1 MANVVV
7 AGNICVVDNPE
18 AEGSDGTPHEFKRCL
33 LIQFPDT
40 ESIRAA
46 ITAQKIEFTVFESDP
61 LDR

>member
-1 MANVVV
+1 MANVII

-18 AEGSDGTPHEFKRCL
+18 AEGSGSMPYEHKRCL

-40 ESIRAA
+40 DSIRAA
-46 ITAQKIEFTVFESDP
+46 MEAGKIEFTVFESDP